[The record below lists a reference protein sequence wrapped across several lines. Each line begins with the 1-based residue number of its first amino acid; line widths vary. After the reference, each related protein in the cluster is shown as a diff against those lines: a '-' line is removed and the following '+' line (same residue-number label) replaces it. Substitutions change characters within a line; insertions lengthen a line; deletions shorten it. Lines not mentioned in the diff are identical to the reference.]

1 MKSKTQEEIA
11 AMKSFPVMF
20 TEMWRRKAY
29 FLFDAE
35 AKHKDSAYT
44 IEDMDKAFN
53 KGVQTICALLSDA
66 SMAELPIVLEECDDE
81 D

>member
-11 AMKSFPVMF
+11 TMKSFPVMF

-29 FLFDAE
+29 FLLDSE
-35 AKHKDSAYT
+35 AKHKDGTYT

-53 KGVQTICALLSDA
+53 KGVQTICSLLSDA
-66 SMAELPIVLEECDDE
+66 SMAELPVVSDEEDDE